1 MLSFILDFIYPPS
14 CPICKKIQSENGVLC
29 ADCWY
34 TFNWISDPR
43 CACCGY
49 PFPANIDH
57 EKHMLC
63 PVCISGKIPIDWMRA
78 ACVYDDASRDVML
91 PFKHAGALRFQKL
104 MSRAMIAALRD
115 MKHVTGEMVV
125 MPVPLSWLR
134 LAKRG
139 YNQATLLARP
149 IAAHLGAPLDV
160 DSVRRIHRR
169 DMGHLNAAARRK
181 NIRGVFHVKNPEK
194 IKGKVILLIDDVY
207 TTGATFYELRRVLK
221 KAGAR
226 EVRAVVFCRTVQ
238 TI

>member
-1 MLSFILDFIYPPS
+1 MLSFILDFVYPPS
-14 CPICKKIQSENGVLC
+14 CPVCKKVQSENGVLC

-34 TFNWISDPR
+34 SVNWISDPK
-43 CACCGY
+43 CFCCGY

-63 PVCISGKIPIDWMRA
+63 PVCISGKNIVDWMRA
-78 ACVYDDASRDVML
+78 ACVYDDASRDIML

-104 MSRAMIAALRD
+104 MSKAMINLVRD
-115 MKHVTGEMVV
+115 VNDIDVV
-125 MPVPLSWLR
+125 IPVPLSFWR

-149 IAAHLGAPLDV
+149 IAKHLNATLDI

-181 NIRGVFHVKNPEK
+181 NIRGVFHVQRPDL
-194 IKGKVILLIDDVY
+194 IKGKVILLVDDVF
-207 TTGATFYELRRVLK
+207 TTGATFYELRRTLK
-221 KAGAR
+221 KAGAK
-226 EVRAVVFCRTVQ
+226 EVRAVVFCRTVKA
-238 TI
+238 I